1 MNCKIVGYEFKTLEV
16 TLQPGETFY
25 AERGSLVWVDAAL
38 QRDVEMNGGNQNGSI
53 GNMLGG
59 MLKSA
64 LSGESV
70 LILRFY
76 NPTSKPLKMV
86 LSGSCC
92 ALLPIKLQ
100 GENLICRR
108 GHYVASTNKIS
119 LNLNLNIQGILG
131 GIGLFQKVEGNATVF
146 LDSNGSPIIKEV
158 APGESIEMD
167 ENNIIAF
174 HGFQPQQ
181 IQAGWSFGNMI
192 RGEGVSLMR
201 VTGPGKVYLSP
212 LAFVYLSSTNNKRNF
227 I

>member
-16 TLQPGETFY
+16 TLQPNETFY

-158 APGESIEMD
+158 APGESIEID